1 MTYQISDH
9 ELSEIYDFAVQL
21 GKDAGR
27 ILMDGAQARI
37 GEANGVTKEQK
48 QVEKDSS
55 VDIVTQTDT
64 GESDGV
70 SLHRPIKLVSML
82 LLFHEGFVSRLL
94 VMLDF
99 LGHNF

>member
-1 MTYQISDH
+1 MTYQIPDH
-9 ELSEIYDFAVQL
+9 ELSEIYDFAIQL

-37 GEANGVTKEQK
+37 GQANGVVKEQK

-64 GESDGV
+64 GESNEV
-70 SLHRPIKLVSML
+70 LIHRPLKWYTC
-82 LLFHEGFVSRLL
+82 FFGFLRNIS
-94 VMLDF
+94 LDC
-99 LGHNF
+99 LSS